1 MPILLDTMIFPVCW
15 TQSIYFNGQATS
27 QFIERYMSYD
37 LNGKILALQCIK
49 SGTSKDTLKYTHID
63 NRLTVIAK

>member
-1 MPILLDTMIFPVCW
+1 MPILLDTMIFPVYW

-27 QFIERYMSYD
+27 QFIERNMSYD

-49 SGTSKDTLKYTHID
+49 SGTSKDTLKYTHIG